1 MKTIH
6 ALLCIAALSLAPRPS
21 QAAERLC
28 AHCSPDGDDNGPG
41 TFERPLK
48 TLAAARDRI
57 RAARRE
63 RGSLPEGG
71 AAILLRGGRYAVS
84 ETLELTREDSGE
96 EGRPLLIAACD
107 GERPVLDGAAPATG
121 WRRHDGDIL
130 VADVRTLLP
139 DEPQRLAPWGYGIQD
154 DGFAYPDLY
163 ENGRAMELARHPN
176 AGYAKILSIDVTNRL
191 ISTELGDLSA
201 WRGEHDVLAQGYW
214 KNYWSDRVVRVTEIL
229 PADGAFRID
238 LPALGTRPR
247 VGRRCRLVN
256 ALAALDEPGE
266 WYFDRTN
273 RLIYAWPRG
282 PRPVFAISRHEKA
295 FIALKGVSNVVLRG
309 IVFEGGRGGAV
320 SMEDCSDTVFE
331 GNVVRNFGR
340 SGVHAS
346 GRRLLF
352 ADNVFHTFGGGA
364 LSVKGGSRKTLEASE
379 IVVRNNE
386 FSDIERRWRTY
397 RPAVHADGVG
407 ITIARNHFHDA
418 PSSAIR
424 LEGNDHLVASNL
436 VEDCVL
442 ESDDQ
447 GAIDIYAN
455 PTYAGNRIIGN
466 VWRRIGRGG
475 PMMHA
480 GQAAVRLDDFISG
493 VEISGNRFVDCGHW
507 KVFGAVQI
515 NGGRHNTVVSNLFEK
530 CRKNVSNQKRSD
542 AKWRARLSDT
552 SCRVGRNLAAAHV
565 DRPPYS
571 ERYPDLKNILD
582 WRGNTITN
590 NWTGPLPYVPHPV
603 PQDADAGPVRTAL
616 LETAR
621 RNDGAAYPPAGACDS
636 RL

>member
-1 MKTIH
+1 MKTRH
-6 ALLCIAALSLAPRPS
+6 VLECIAALSLLSCPS

-28 AHCSPDGDDNGPG
+28 VYCSPNGDDNGPG
-41 TFERPLK
+41 TFERPLRSL
-48 TLAAARDRI
+48 TAARDRI

-63 RGSLPEGG
+63 RGDLPEGG

-84 ETLELTREDSGE
+84 ETLELTKEDSGE
-96 EGRPLLIAACD
+96 EGRPMLIAACD
-107 GERPVLDGAAPATG
+107 GERPTLDGAVPVTG
-121 WRRHDGDIL
+121 WRQHGGSIL

-139 DEPQRLAPWGYGIQD
+139 DEPERLAPWGYGIRD
-154 DGFAYPDLY
+154 NGFAYPDLY
-163 ENGRAMELARHPN
+163 ENGHAMELARHPN
-176 AGYAKILSIDVTNRL
+176 AGYAKILSVDVTNRL
-191 ISTELGDLSA
+191 VSAELGDLSA

-214 KNYWSDRVVRVTEIL
+214 KNYWSDRVVRVTDIC
-229 PADGAFRID
+229 PTGGAFRID

-247 VGRRCRLVN
+247 VGRRCRLIN

-266 WYFDRTN
+266 WYFDRKN
-273 RLIYAWPRG
+273 RLVYAWPRDA
-282 PRPVFAISRHEKA
+282 RPSFAISRQARA
-295 FIALKGVSNVVLRG
+295 FISLNGVSNIVLRG

-320 SMEDCSDTVFE
+320 SMAGCSDVSFT

-340 SGVHAS
+340 GGVRAS

-364 LSVKGGSRKTLEASE
+364 LSVRGGSRKTLEASG

-407 ITIARNHFHDA
+407 ITIARNHFHDT

-447 GAIDIYAN
+447 GAVDIYAN
-455 PTYAGNRIIGN
+455 PTYAGNRIVGN

-515 NGGRHNTVVSNLFEK
+515 NGGRHNVVVSNLFEK
-530 CRKNVSNQKRSD
+530 CRKAVSNQRRSD

-552 SCRVGRNLAAAHV
+552 SGQIGRNLAAAHV
-565 DRPPYS
+565 DRPPFS
-571 ERYPDLKNILD
+571 ERYPDLRNILD

-590 NWTGPLPYVPHPV
+590 NWIGAQPSLPRPV
-603 PQDADAGPVRTAL
+603 PQDADIGPVRTAL
-616 LETAR
+616 LELAR
-621 RNDGAAYPPAGACDS
+621 RNDGTAYPADGACDS
-636 RL
+636 RR

>member
-1 MKTIH
+1 MKTDIMLVSIASS
-6 ALLCIAALSLAPRPS
+6 ALLVWPS
-21 QAAERLC
+21 PAAERLC
-28 AHCSPDGDDNGPG
+28 VYCSPGGDDGAPG
-41 TFERPLK
+41 TFERPLR
-48 TLAAARDRI
+48 TLTAARDRM

-63 RGSLPEGG
+63 RGSLPDGG
-71 AAILLRGGRYAVS
+71 AAIFLRGGRYKVQ
-84 ETLELTREDSGE
+84 ETLKLTQEDSGE
-96 EGRPLLIAACD
+96 EGKPVWIAACD
-107 GERPVLDGAAPATG
+107 GERPVLDGAEPVTG
-121 WRRHDGDIL
+121 WQNHGGGIL
-130 VADVRTLLP
+130 VADVRALLP

-163 ENGRAMELARHPN
+163 ENGCAMEPARHPN
-176 AGYAKILSIDVTNRL
+176 AGYAKILSIDTTNWW
-191 ISTELGDLSA
+191 ISAELGDLSA
-201 WRGEHDVLAQGYW
+201 WRREGDVLAQGYW
-214 KNYWSDRVVRVTEIL
+214 KNYWSDRVVRVTDIC
-229 PADGAFRID
+229 PTGQAFRID

-247 VGRRCRLVN
+247 VGRRCRLIN

-266 WYFDRTN
+266 WHFDRAGG
-273 RLIYAWPRG
+273 LLYAWPRG
-282 PRPVFAISRHEKA
+282 TRPSFAISRYPRPFVA
-295 FIALKGVSNVVLRG
+295 MDGVSHVGIRG

-320 SMEDCSDTVFE
+320 AMTGCSDVSFT

-340 SGVHAS
+340 GGVTAS
-346 GRRLLF
+346 GRRLLV
-352 ADNVFHTFGGGA
+352 AGNVFHTFGGGA
-364 LSVKGGSRKTLEASE
+364 LSVRGGNRKTLEPSG

-397 RPAVHADGVG
+397 RPAVHADGVR
-407 ITIARNHFHDA
+407 ITIARNHFHDT

-447 GAIDIYAN
+447 GAVDIYAN
-455 PTYAGNRIIGN
+455 PTYAGIRIVGN

-493 VEISGNRFVDCGHW
+493 VVISGNRFVDCGHW

-515 NGGRHNTVVSNLFEK
+515 NGGRHNVVVSNLFER
-530 CRKNVSNQKRSD
+530 CRKAVSNQKRSD

-552 SCRVGRNLAAAHV
+552 SGRVGRNLAAAHV
-565 DRPPYS
+565 DRPPFS

-590 NWTGPLPYVPHPV
+590 NWIGAQPSLPHPV
-603 PQDADAGPVRTAL
+603 PQDSDVGPFGGKL
-616 LETAR
+616 LELAR
-621 RNDGAAYPPAGACDS
+621 RNDAPGYPDAEPRAL
-636 RL
+636 RR

>member
-1 MKTIH
+1 MNTDSVLKSIAAF
-6 ALLCIAALSLAPRPS
+6 ALLACSS
-21 QAAERLC
+21 QAAEQLC
-28 AHCSPDGDDNGPG
+28 VYCSPEGDDAGPG
-41 TFERPLK
+41 TFERPLR
-48 TLAAARDRI
+48 TLTAARDRI

-63 RGSLPEGG
+63 RGALPEGG

-84 ETLELTREDSGE
+84 ETLELAQEDSGE
-96 EGRPLLIAACD
+96 DGRPLLIAAHG
-107 GERPVLDGAAPATG
+107 GERPVLDGAVPVAG
-121 WRRHDGDIL
+121 WRRHSGDIL
-130 VADVRTLLP
+130 VADVRTLLA
-139 DEPQRLAPWGYGIQD
+139 DEPERLAPWGYRIHD
-154 DGFAYPDLY
+154 NGFAYPDLY

-176 AGYAKILSIDVTNRL
+176 AGYAKILSVDTTNWWV
-191 ISTELGDLSA
+191 SAELGDLSA

-214 KNYWSDRVVRVTEIL
+214 KNYWSDRVVRVTDIR
-229 PADGAFRID
+229 PAAGAFRID
-238 LPALGTRPR
+238 LPALGTTPR
-247 VGRRCRLVN
+247 VGRRCRLIN

-266 WYFDRTN
+266 WYFDRAN
-273 RLIYAWPRG
+273 RLVYAWPRG
-282 PRPVFAISRHEKA
+282 ARPVFAISRYAKP
-295 FIALKGVSNVVLRG
+295 FVALSGVSHVAFSG
-309 IVFEGGRGGAV
+309 IVFEGGRGSAV
-320 SMEDCSDTVFE
+320 VMSGCSDVSFT

-340 SGVHAS
+340 SGVSAS

-364 LSVKGGSRKTLEASE
+364 LSVGGGSRRTLEASG

-397 RPAVHADGVG
+397 RPAVRADGVG
-407 ITIARNHFHDA
+407 VTISRNHFHDT

-424 LEGNDHLVASNL
+424 LEGNDHLIASNL

-447 GAIDIYAN
+447 GAVDIYAN
-455 PTYAGNRIIGN
+455 PTYAGNRIVGN

-475 PMMHA
+475 PMMYA

-515 NGGRHNTVVSNLFEK
+515 NGGRHNVVVSNLFEK
-530 CRKNVSNQKRSD
+530 CRKAVSNQRRSD
-542 AKWRARLSDT
+542 AKWRARLSDA
-552 SCRVGRNLAAAHV
+552 SNQIGRNLAAAHV
-565 DRPPYS
+565 DRPPFS

-590 NWTGPLPYVPHPV
+590 NWIGAQPSIPHPV
-603 PQDADAGPVRTAL
+603 PHDSDVGPARTAR

-621 RNDGAAYPPAGACDS
+621 RNDGQGYPAEGPLDS
-636 RL
+636 RR

>member
-1 MKTIH
+1 MKTMC
-6 ALLCIAALSLAPRPS
+6 ALVCIAALSLLSWSS
-21 QAAERLC
+21 QAVERMC
-28 AHCSPDGDDNGPG
+28 VYCSPNGDDNGPG
-41 TFERPLK
+41 TFERPFR
-48 TLAAARDRI
+48 TLTAARDRI

-63 RGSLPEGG
+63 RGALPEGG

-84 ETLELTREDSGE
+84 ETLELTHEDSGE
-96 EGRPLLIAACD
+96 YGRPMLIAACD
-107 GERPVLDGAAPATG
+107 GERPVLDGAVSVTG
-121 WRRHDGDIL
+121 WRQHSGRIL
-130 VADVRTLLP
+130 VADMRTLLP
-139 DEPQRLAPWGYGIQD
+139 DEPERLAPWGYRIHD
-154 DGFAYPDLY
+154 NGFAYPDLY

-176 AGYAKILSIDVTNRL
+176 AGYAKILAVDVTNQL
-191 ISTELGDLSA
+191 ISVELGDLST

-214 KNYWSDRVVRVTEIL
+214 KNFWSDRVVRVTDIC
-229 PADGAFRID
+229 PTGGAFRID

-247 VGRRCRLVN
+247 VGRRCRLIN

-273 RLIYAWPRG
+273 RLVYAWPRG
-282 PRPVFAISRHEKA
+282 ASPSFAISRHERS
-295 FIALKGVSNVVLRG
+295 FIALNGVSNIVLRG
-309 IVFEGGRGGAV
+309 IVFEGGRDGAV
-320 SMEDCSDTVFE
+320 SMAGCSDVSFT

-340 SGVHAS
+340 SGVSAS
-346 GRRLLF
+346 GLRLLF

-364 LSVKGGSRKTLEASE
+364 LSVRGGNRKTLESSG

-407 ITIARNHFHDA
+407 ITITRNHFHDT

-424 LEGNDHLVASNL
+424 LEGNDHLIASNL

-447 GAIDIYAN
+447 GAVDIYAN

-530 CRKNVSNQKRSD
+530 CRKAVSNQKRSD
-542 AKWRARLSDT
+542 EKWRARLSDT
-552 SCRVGRNLAAAHV
+552 SGRVGRNLADAHV
-565 DRPPYS
+565 DRPPFS

-590 NWTGPLPYVPHPV
+590 NWIGSQPVVPHPV
-603 PQDADAGPVRTAL
+603 AQDADVGPVRNSL
-616 LETAR
+616 LEMAR
-621 RNDGAAYPPAGACDS
+621 RNDGVAYPPAGVCDS

>member
-1 MKTIH
+1 MNIKHVVKFIAAF
-6 ALLCIAALSLAPRPS
+6 ALLACPS

-28 AHCSPDGDDNGPG
+28 IYCSPEGDDAGPG
-41 TFERPLK
+41 TFDRPLR
-48 TLAAARDRI
+48 TLTAARDRI
-57 RAARRE
+57 RAAK
-63 RGSLPEGG
+63 RGKGALPEGG

-84 ETLELTREDSGE
+84 EALLLEQEDSGE
-96 EGRPLLIAACD
+96 EGRPLLIAAYG
-107 GERPVLDGAAPATG
+107 GERPVLDGAVPVAG
-121 WRRHDGDIL
+121 WRRHSGDIL
-130 VADVRTLLP
+130 VADVRTLLA
-139 DEPQRLAPWGYGIQD
+139 DEPERLAPWGYRIHD
-154 DGFAYPDLY
+154 NGFAYPDLY

-176 AGYAKILSIDVTNRL
+176 AGYAKILSVDTTNWWV
-191 ISTELGDLSA
+191 SAELGDLSA

-214 KNYWSDRVVRVTEIL
+214 KNYWSDRVVRVTDVR
-229 PADGAFRID
+229 PAAGAFRID
-238 LPALGTRPR
+238 LPALGTTPR
-247 VGRRCRLVN
+247 VGRRCRLIN

-266 WYFDRTN
+266 WYFDRAN
-273 RLIYAWPRG
+273 RLVYAWPRG
-282 PRPVFAISRHEKA
+282 ARPVFAISRCA
-295 FIALKGVSNVVLRG
+295 NPFVALSGVSHVDICG
-309 IVFEGGRGGAV
+309 IVFEGGRGKAV
-320 SMEDCSDTVFE
+320 VMSGCSDVSFT

-340 SGVHAS
+340 GGVSAS
-346 GRRLLF
+346 GWRLLF

-364 LSVKGGSRKTLEASE
+364 LSVKGGNRRTLEASK
-379 IVVRNNE
+379 IVVKNNE

-407 ITIARNHFHDA
+407 ITISRNHFHDT

-424 LEGNDHLVASNL
+424 LEGNDHLIASNL

-447 GAIDIYAN
+447 GAVDIYAN
-455 PTYAGNRIIGN
+455 PTYAGNRIVGN

-475 PMMHA
+475 PMMYA

-515 NGGRHNTVVSNLFEK
+515 NGGRHNIVVSNLFEK
-530 CRKNVSNQKRSD
+530 CRKAVSNQGRSD
-542 AKWRARLSDT
+542 AKWRARLSDA
-552 SCRVGRNLAAAHV
+552 SNQIGRNLAAAHV
-565 DRPPYS
+565 DRPPFS

-590 NWTGPLPYVPHPV
+590 NWIGAQPSIPHPV
-603 PQDADAGPVRTAL
+603 PHDSDVGPARTAR

-621 RNDGAAYPPAGACDS
+621 RNDGQG
-636 RL
+636 